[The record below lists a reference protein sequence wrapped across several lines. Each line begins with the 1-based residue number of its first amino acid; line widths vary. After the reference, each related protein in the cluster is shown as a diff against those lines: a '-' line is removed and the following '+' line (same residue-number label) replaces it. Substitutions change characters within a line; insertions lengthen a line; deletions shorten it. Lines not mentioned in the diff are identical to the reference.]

1 MSAVNLKDGYK
12 FYQVTV
18 YMSVD
23 CECLSSIC
31 TELDFQ
37 SIIEFCLQPQ
47 ILFSK
52 RAVQVVVQAKNASD
66 AYEKASHVFGGYFT
80 NIGDKIYRALD
91 KFVVKTY
98 YYRVIYNV
106 KDNVW
111 IAKKIPECYGAKD
124 DVVLFNTVAGHV
136 ECYVYAPNDKETV
149 KCAKN
154 LFVMYIEGDGH

>member
-31 TELDFQ
+31 TELNFQ
-37 SIIEFCLQPQ
+37 SISEFCLQPQ

-52 RAVQVVVQAKNASD
+52 RAVQVVVQAKNESD

-91 KFVVKTY
+91 KVVVKTY

-111 IAKKIPECYGAKD
+111 IAKKIPVCYGAKD

-136 ECYVYAPNDKETV
+136 ECYVYAQNDEEAIE
-149 KCAKN
+149 CAKN
-154 LFVMYIEGDGH
+154 LFVKYIERE

>member
-23 CECLSSIC
+23 CECLSPIC
-31 TELDFQ
+31 TELDFP
-37 SIIEFCLQPQ
+37 SISEFCLQPQ

-52 RAVQVVVQAKNASD
+52 RAVQVVVQAKNESD

-111 IAKKIPECYGAKD
+111 IARKIPVCYGAKD
-124 DVVLFNTVAGHV
+124 NAVLFNTVAGHV
-136 ECYVYAPNDKETV
+136 ECYVYAQNDEEAIEK
-149 KCAKN
+149 KKN
-154 LFVMYIEGDGH
+154 LFVKYIERE

>member
-37 SIIEFCLQPQ
+37 SISEFCLQPQ

-136 ECYVYAPNDKETV
+136 ECYVYAPNDKEAV